1 MLRVTEHGCMGEW
14 RLAVE
19 KADKGQVPQHT
30 DHQMTLLNL
39 DCVLMLTCVVSQ
51 LSSCTDYPT

>member
-1 MLRVTEHGCMGEW
+1 MGEW